1 MRIHAKWIDDMTI
14 AEAVNLKNCL
24 IENNHQQQPVT
35 FHERTGHFLPSEKSQ
50 VQTLLTEIFEY
61 TKKNEM
67 QINES
72 KTNVMLFNRSK
83 KFDFAPNLKIG
94 DSGPLSVVEEVKIL
108 GMKIRYDL
116 SWSSNTKM
124 MCGKAYSIFWIL
136 RRSKFLGYVRF
147 I

>member
-72 KTNVMLFNRSK
+72 KTNLILFNRSK
-83 KFDFAPNLKIG
+83 KFDLAPNLKI
-94 DSGPLSVVEEVKIL
+94 VE
-108 GMKIRYDL
+108 D
-116 SWSSNTKM
+116 
-124 MCGKAYSIFWIL
+124 
-136 RRSKFLGYVRF
+136 
-147 I
+147 